1 MKYTYLTFKSGITFA
16 GVNLEGRI
24 STKDEGIQWL
34 EDGSVNWRDASLEVL
49 NSSAKIAFDHY
60 DVIFS
65 EQDISKDEFLEWKW
79 DAKTQSFLKLD
90 GATLTQIANFKTS
103 AKQMWADRKAEI
115 DVLQADIVR
124 ADTWEEL
131 TKQHKKV
138 LVGATWKDF
147 TEADWEARDLGD
159 ENYVGDLNYSLSIWE
174 KLKRLFS

>member
-1 MKYTYLTFKSGITFA
+1 MIFKSGITFA

-24 STKDEGIQWL
+24 YSRDKGVIWFDDANL
-34 EDGSVNWRDASLEVL
+34 NWRTVELSVL
-49 NSSAKIAFDHY
+49 NAGSKQSFESY
-60 DVIFS
+60 DVVYS
-65 EQDISKDEFLEWKW
+65 EQEIDNNEFLEWKW
-79 DAKTQSFLKLD
+79 DAKTQTFMKLE
-90 GATLTQIANFKTS
+90 GSTLTEISNFKVS

-115 DVLQADIVR
+115 GVLQVDIVR